1 MCLKCCLQPWL
12 ESYFLR
18 QFSVSCVQQ
27 LQSFLSCQIRLT
39 ESPHLYRKMPL
50 DFKIEFAVL
59 TPSTQW
65 QWTRFSELKCFL
77 CCKNMWLKATLL
89 AQPKQVEESEI
100 QRQCPYISMDTSSKW
115 RPKKSL
121 PWLPYDHWS
130 LLDMVCFNGL
140 IHLRV
145 LVEVAGHAGTS
156 KKHL

>member
-65 QWTRFSELKCFL
+65 QWTRFSELKCFS
-77 CCKNMWLKATLL
+77 LL
-89 AQPKQVEESEI
+89 QEHVIEGDLASSTKTGRGVRNTAPMSLHQHGYFVEMEAKKVT
-100 QRQCPYISMDTSSKW
+100 SMT
-115 RPKKSL
+115 PI
-121 PWLPYDHWS
+121 WS
-130 LLDMVCFNGL
+130 LIFAWHGFASTASFIYVF
-140 IHLRV
+140 
-145 LVEVAGHAGTS
+145 
-156 KKHL
+156 